1 MSGDV
6 GVSQGWARRSGYVSA
21 YRDRHGV
28 LRWRFRKPGL
38 PQSQT
43 REQFGTEAWWIWYA
57 AADSARKVEVGEKR
71 TLPGSLSAVAVAYYA
86 SADFKRL
93 APVTQKTYRN
103 IIDRFRDSAG
113 ALPVAKI
120 TAANVRKW
128 VDNRADRPAA
138 ANTFLKVFRALMR
151 FAIERDMVKA
161 DPTVGVRPVKNQTD
175 GHHTWTEAEIA
186 TYEAHWKLG
195 TRERLAFDLLLYTA
209 QRSGDVR
216 QMGPQ
221 HVLDGH
227 VVVRQEKTATPL
239 EIPIHPRLSASI
251 AAYDSGHL
259 IFIATQHGDPYT
271 ARGFGNWFTDS
282 AKAAGLPA
290 GRTAHGLRK
299 AAARRLAE
307 AGCTSHQI
315 AAITGHKTLKEVER
329 YTRAA
334 AQKALA
340 ASAMERVNVGTDE
353 EQTRLTLPDTVRQSP
368 H

>member
-1 MSGDV
+1 MKKP
-6 GVSQGWARRSGYVSA
+6 AYVSA

-28 LRWRFRKPGL
+28 LRWRYRRPGF

-43 REQFGTEAWWIWYA
+43 RELFGSESWWTWYA
-57 AADSARKVEVGEKR
+57 AADAAKKIEVGATR
-71 TLPGSLSAVAVAYYA
+71 TSPGSLNAVAVAYYA
-86 SADFKRL
+86 SSDFKRL
-93 APVTQKTYRN
+93 ADVTQRTYRN
-103 IIDRFRDSAG
+103 IIDRFRDTAG
-113 ALPVAKI
+113 GLPVAKI
-120 TAANVRKW
+120 TAAHVRKW

-151 FAIERDMVKA
+151 FALERDMVKA
-161 DPTVGVRPVKNQTD
+161 DPTIGVRPVKNKTD
-175 GHHTWTEAEIA
+175 GHHTWTESEIR
-186 TYEAHWKLG
+186 TYEAKWKLG
-195 TRERLAFDLLLYTA
+195 ARERLAFDLLLYTA

-216 QMGPQ
+216 QMGRQ

-227 VVVRQEKTATPL
+227 VAVRQEKTGQPL
-239 EIPIHPRLSASI
+239 EIPIHPNLKASI
-251 AAYDSGHL
+251 EAYQSGQL
-259 IFIATQHGDPYT
+259 IFIATQHGKPYT

-282 AKAAGLPA
+282 AVAAGLEK
-290 GRTAHGLRK
+290 GRTAHGIRK

-340 ASAMERVNVGTDE
+340 ASAMDRVKSSTDG
-353 EQTRLTLPDTVRQSP
+353 EQPCLTSGDSVRQSAS
-368 H
+368 

>member
-1 MSGDV
+1 MKKP
-6 GVSQGWARRSGYVSA
+6 AYVSA

-28 LRWRFRKPGL
+28 LRWRFRRPGM

-43 REQFGTEAWWIWYA
+43 RELFGTEAWWTWYS
-57 AADSARKVEVGEKR
+57 AADAAKKVAIGEKR
-71 TLPGSLSAVAVAYYA
+71 TVPGSLSAVAVAYYA

-103 IIDRFRDSAG
+103 IIERFRDTAG
-113 ALPVAKI
+113 GLPVGKI
-120 TAANVRKW
+120 TSANVRKW

-151 FAIERDMVKA
+151 FAIERDMLKA
-161 DPTVGVRPVKNQTD
+161 DPTIGVRPVKNKTD

-186 TYEAHWKLG
+186 TFEGKWPLG

-216 QMGPQ
+216 QMGRQ

-227 VVVRQEKTATPL
+227 VVVRQEKTGQPL
-239 EIPIHPRLSASI
+239 EIPVHSRLAESIRAYAS
-251 AAYDSGHL
+251 GQL
-259 IFIATQHGDPYT
+259 IFIATQHGKPYT
-271 ARGFGNWFTDS
+271 ARGFGNWFTDA
-282 AKAAGLPA
+282 AKAAGLPE
-290 GRTAHGLRK
+290 GRTAHGIRK

-334 AQKALA
+334 AQKTLA
-340 ASAMERVNVGTDE
+340 GSAMDRVRAGTE
-353 EQTRLTLPDTVRQSP
+353 SEQPCLTTPETVRQSTP
-368 H
+368 

>member
-1 MSGDV
+1 MKKPK
-6 GVSQGWARRSGYVSA
+6 YVSA

-28 LRWRFRKPGL
+28 LRWRYRRPGL
-38 PQSQT
+38 PQSQS
-43 REQFGTEAWWIWYA
+43 RELFGSEAWWAWYA
-57 AADSARKVEVGEKR
+57 AAEGATKVSVGEKR
-71 TLPGSLSAVAVAYYA
+71 TIPGSLSAVAVAYYT
-86 SADFKRL
+86 SADFKLL

-103 IIDRFRDSAG
+103 IIDRFRDTAG

-120 TAANVRKW
+120 APAHVRKW

-151 FAIERDMVKA
+151 FALERDMVKA
-161 DPTVGVRPVKNQTD
+161 DPTIGVRPVKNKTE

-186 TYEAHWKLG
+186 TYEAKWPLG

-216 QMGPQ
+216 QMGRQ
-221 HVLDGH
+221 HILDGH
-227 VVVRQEKTATPL
+227 VVVRQEKTGQPL
-239 EIPIHPRLSASI
+239 EIPIHPRLSESI
-251 AAYDSGHL
+251 KAFHSGQL

-282 AKAAGLPA
+282 AIAAGLEK

-299 AAARRLAE
+299 SAARRLAE

-340 ASAMERVNVGTDE
+340 GAAMERVKTSTDG
-353 EQTRLTLPDTVRQSP
+353 EQSCLTNREKVSHSAP
-368 H
+368 

>member
-1 MSGDV
+1 MGSGCV
-6 GVSQGWARRSGYVSA
+6 KKPAYVSA

-28 LRWRFRKPGL
+28 LRWRFRRPGF

-43 REQFGTEAWWIWYA
+43 REQFGTEAWWTWYG
-57 AADSARKVEVGEKR
+57 AADAAKKVEIGSKR
-71 TLPGSLSAVAVAYYA
+71 TVAGSLSAVVVAYYA

-103 IIDRFRDSAG
+103 IIERFRETAG
-113 ALPVAKI
+113 VLPVAKI
-120 TAANVRKW
+120 TSANVRKW

-151 FAIERDMVKA
+151 FAIERDMLKA
-161 DPTVGVRPVKNQTD
+161 DPTIGVRPVKNKTD

-186 TYEAHWKLG
+186 TFESRWPLG

-227 VVVRQEKTATPL
+227 VVVRQEKTGQPL
-239 EIPIHPRLSASI
+239 EIPVHAQLAESIKAYAS
-251 AAYDSGHL
+251 GQL
-259 IFIATQHGDPYT
+259 IFIATQHGKPYT

-282 AKAAGLPA
+282 AKAAGLPE
-290 GRTAHGLRK
+290 GRTAHGIRK

-307 AGCTSHQI
+307 AGCTPHQI
-315 AAITGHKTLKEVER
+315 ASITGHKTLKEVER

-334 AQKALA
+334 TQKALA
-340 ASAMERVNVGTDE
+340 GAAMERVKTGTE
-353 EQTRLTLPDTVRQSP
+353 SEQPCLTTPAKVRQYSP
-368 H
+368 

>member
-1 MSGDV
+1 V
-6 GVSQGWARRSGYVSA
+6 KKPAYVSA

-43 REQFGTEAWWIWYA
+43 REVFGSEAWWAWYS
-57 AADSARKVEVGEKR
+57 AADAAKKIEIGEKR
-71 TLPGSLSAVAVAYYA
+71 TTPGSLNAVAVAYYA
-86 SADFKRL
+86 SADFRRL

-103 IIDRFRDSAG
+103 IIDRFRDAAG
-113 ALPVAKI
+113 ALPVAKV
-120 TAANVRKW
+120 TAAHVRKW

-151 FAIERDMVKA
+151 FAVERDMVKA
-161 DPTVGVRPVKNQTD
+161 DPTIGVRPVKNKTD

-186 TYEAHWKLG
+186 TFETRWPLG

-216 QMGPQ
+216 QMGRQ

-227 VVVRQEKTATPL
+227 VVVRQEKTGQPL
-239 EIPIHPRLSASI
+239 EVPIHPRLAASI
-251 AAYDSGHL
+251 KAYDSGHL

-271 ARGFGNWFTDS
+271 SRGFGNWFTDS
-282 AKAAGLPA
+282 ARAAGLPA

-307 AGCTSHQI
+307 AGCSSHQI

-340 ASAMERVNVGTDE
+340 GSAMDRVKGGTDD
-353 EQTRLTLPDTVRQSP
+353 EQTCLTLPGSVRQSP
-368 H
+368 L